1 MIAITASEK
10 ESVQRSPKTIAGYSN
25 DIDIFWVWNLQN
37 NGNKFFPK
45 ISKRDYAAYQ
55 HWLINENGNSPA
67 RVRRLKSAI
76 SSLSNYVENILD
88 DEDEFKDFRSTVR
101 KIENPAMQQVRKKTV
116 WSDEALDKL
125 LDDLLASGQNKKACA
140 VALAMCS
147 GRRKAELCRF
157 KVDDFKDENLVCGG
171 ALYKTSE
178 PIQTKGFGLGKYI
191 YCYTLAKKFKPYF
204 DAWMAER
211 QKLGIE
217 CEWLFPAG
225 TTSEQ
230 MSDTT
235 LNSWANTFSRMTGE
249 DFYWHSLRHYFTTHL
264 AKLGLPDNVIQDI
277 VGWESADMVRVYK
290 DLSAEEQI
298 SQYFDENGEIRS
310 DAQMSSSGT
319 IIQSEEGF
327 EIPLYFEGDLHRDS
341 LDNDLGYEGI
351 NNIVALFNN
360 GYHAQNYVYGWW
372 DNHSPSGAAIGH
384 SLYNDNYAWVRS
396 KKERDALKFIQ
407 QAISD
412 FNGNYGSE
420 YNITAVIAADIY
432 EQ

>member
-1 MIAITASEK
+1 MPATNFNSTESEVACMPRKTKQNEITSPELLNQVNPDNVRLKQDFIAYLQ
-10 ESVQRSPKTIAGYSN
+10 SVQRSPKTIAGYSN

-211 QKLGIE
+211 LKLDIE

-310 DAQMSSSGT
+310 DAQKS
-319 IIQSEEGF
+319 
-327 EIPLYFEGDLHRDS
+327 LADL
-341 LDNDLGYEGI
+341 
-351 NNIVALFNN
+351 
-360 GYHAQNYVYGWW
+360 
-372 DNHSPSGAAIGH
+372 
-384 SLYNDNYAWVRS
+384 
-396 KKERDALKFIQ
+396 
-407 QAISD
+407 
-412 FNGNYGSE
+412 
-420 YNITAVIAADIY
+420 
-432 EQ
+432 

>member
-1 MIAITASEK
+1 MPRKTKQNSITSADILERLNKSNMRLK
-10 ESVQRSPKTIAGYSN
+10 NDFLSYLQSVQRSPKTIAGYSN
-25 DIDIFWVWNLQN
+25 DLDIVLTWNYLY
-37 NGNKFFPK
+37 NGDKDFVK
-45 ISKRDYAAYQ
+45 ISKRDWAAFQ
-55 HWLINENGNSPA
+55 NWLINENGNSPS
-67 RVRRLKSAI
+67 RVRRLKASI
-76 SSLSNYVENILD
+76 SSLSNYISNILD
-88 DEDEFKDFRSTVR
+88 DEDEFKDFRPVIR

-157 KVDDFKDENLVCGG
+157 RVDDFKDDNLVCGG

-204 DAWMAER
+204 DAWMRER
-211 QKLGIE
+211 TELGIE
-217 CEWLFPAG
+217 SEWLFPAG
-225 TTSEQ
+225 ATSEQ

-310 DAQMSSSGT
+310 DAQKS
-319 IIQSEEGF
+319 
-327 EIPLYFEGDLHRDS
+327 LADL
-341 LDNDLGYEGI
+341 
-351 NNIVALFNN
+351 
-360 GYHAQNYVYGWW
+360 
-372 DNHSPSGAAIGH
+372 
-384 SLYNDNYAWVRS
+384 
-396 KKERDALKFIQ
+396 
-407 QAISD
+407 
-412 FNGNYGSE
+412 
-420 YNITAVIAADIY
+420 
-432 EQ
+432 